1 MCIMFYRL
9 NCHIEVSFVPLYVS
23 CQLSVLPSA
32 CLVRPLARPF
42 SASGMPCLACLRN
55 VLIINALQ
63 KAMF

>member
-1 MCIMFYRL
+1 MCIMFLPSKLSYRGVVCTL
-9 NCHIEVSFVPLYVS
+9 IRVMPAVSFAVS
-23 CQLSVLPSA
+23 V
-32 CLVRPLARPF
+32 LVRPLARPF

>member
-1 MCIMFYRL
+1 MFLPSKLSYRGVVCTL
-9 NCHIEVSFVPLYVS
+9 IRVMPAVSFAVSVP
-23 CQLSVLPSA
+23 
-32 CLVRPLARPF
+32 RPAVGAPV